1 MLRVLRAEFSKL
13 GRSRT
18 PLWTA
23 LVVLL
28 APAITASTASLSDAG
43 VTHMS
48 WGAFMRGGP
57 QLMASWYG
65 LLLFGMAAA
74 YLFGCEYGE
83 GTVKEMFTLPLR
95 REYFFVAKMVVL
107 AAWVLGL
114 AILSLAAQAGYAAV
128 LGLHGFSWAEAV
140 RCATISL
147 EVALLTYATLPWAA
161 LLAMVGRGY
170 LAPMVYSALAAF
182 LGMGLAEAGWSRWFP
197 WSMSLSVTGVA
208 LFPAVPMPDFVVG
221 SWALMALVF
230 VAGSVAAVLYMDWA
244 DTLQ

>member
-1 MLRVLRAEFSKL
+1 MLRALRAEMSKL
-13 GRSRT
+13 SRSS
-18 PLWTA
+18 PILWTA

-28 APAITASTASLSDAG
+28 APAITVSTSNLSDAG
-43 VTHMS
+43 VAHVS

-65 LLLFGMAAA
+65 ILLFGMAAA
-74 YLFGCEYGE
+74 YLFGREYGE

-114 AILSLAAQAGYAAV
+114 TMLSVAAQAGYAAV
-128 LGLHGFSWAEAV
+128 LGLDGFSWAEASRSV
-140 RCATISL
+140 AVSL
-147 EVALLTYATLPWAA
+147 EVALLIYATLPWAA

-197 WSMSLSVTGVA
+197 WSMALSVTGVA
-208 LFPAVPMPDFVVG
+208 LFPAVPIPRLVAG
-221 SWALMALVF
+221 SWALMVLVF
-230 VAGSVAAVLYMDWA
+230 VTGSAVSIWYGDRA
-244 DTLQ
+244 DTR